1 MSQELEP
8 KNSVHHVAEQYG
20 GSIIVSRWLGCWIDI
35 VGSVSCLLI
44 PDWLLG
50 NDLYQ
55 KTMLIWLA
63 LALSYFIVPEWLWGR
78 TLGKLITRTII
89 VNEKGDRPSLGQ
101 VLVRTLFR
109 LFEVN
114 PLLAG
119 GVPAGIAAALSKRK
133 QRLGDMAADT
143 YVIRVR
149 DLAKIKVG

>member
-1 MSQELEP
+1 
-8 KNSVHHVAEQYG
+8 
-20 GSIIVSRWLGCWIDI
+20 
-35 VGSVSCLLI
+35 
-44 PDWLLG
+44 
-50 NDLYQ
+50 
-55 KTMLIWLA
+55 MLIWLA